1 MKESLEYI
9 DIIKET
15 RMKRIKEAIPP
26 LFSRVN
32 NMIEDFDLTEDRMKG
47 SGDLMKK
54 YNEVIDKAVQ
64 ISSV

>member
-15 RMKRIKEAIPP
+15 RMKRIKQAIPP

-54 YNEVIDKAVQ
+54 YN
-64 ISSV
+64 